1 MQMMIMPTHHWCHV
15 SNPYAADK
23 KCNIFNLENV
33 MMLYKTGPDKA
44 RFFFMAQKYYHETK
58 SREFEIPTN

>member
-1 MQMMIMPTHHWCHV
+1 
-15 SNPYAADK
+15 
-23 KCNIFNLENV
+23 
-33 MMLYKTGPDKA
+33 MLYKTGPDKA